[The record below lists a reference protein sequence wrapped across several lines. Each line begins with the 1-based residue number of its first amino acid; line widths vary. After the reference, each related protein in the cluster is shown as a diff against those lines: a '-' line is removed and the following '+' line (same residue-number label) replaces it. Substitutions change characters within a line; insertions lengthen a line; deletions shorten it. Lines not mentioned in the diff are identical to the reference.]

1 MRSQRHSPWRPR
13 REPTGQKRSVS
24 VSERSQIQTLLR
36 PSRAGG
42 ASTSAG
48 GRGRRASESRQWAG
62 APRQAGGSVGQ
73 LRARTRPRSGSC
85 RSSPQSRHRTPRN
98 RPPRTGR
105 RALPARDRRESRL
118 RRGPREPRRR
128 ASGIGAN
135 RGGRRELPAR
145 PRDQACSSVCAWH
158 NLANALAGLGRIDDA
173 LVAYRRALALAPN
186 SAELHNN
193 LGSLLRGCGH
203 LEEAVACFSRSID
216 LAPDFAEAHA
226 NMGLAQRLQS
236 RPHEARASCLRALE
250 LKPDFAPALTTLAE
264 SHADTG
270 DFAGAERLFR
280 RAVAV
285 DRDSPEAWAGMSR
298 LRRMTLSD
306 SHWLAEAQRIAA
318 LPLPARKESHLRYAM
333 GKYFDDVG
341 QFELAFAEFEQAN
354 ELTKRTRP
362 AHDPQ
367 PMTRAVNRIID
378 FEDREGLARVRRV
391 PKGSERAVF
400 IVGMLRSGTT
410 LAEQILASHPQI
422 VGAGELPFW
431 NAAADAVRSAPD
443 EPTRKLR
450 LEKPCRGVLGDAGI
464 AGLPA
469 LVESWTKCR
478 PISYRLDS
486 FTRRCRTPASFICGD
501 ILSIPASRSIS
512 STSRP
517 HCRIR
522 TTSGIWRATSATT
535 SDHGTLAFGTSAGGR
550 SGGALRSA
558 RGRSGRWSRRMIEHV
573 GSAVGSSLSR
583 ASPDPA
589 HRDHREQVAGATAD
603 HHGRRRALAKLPS
616 ARGAAA
622 RFAAARFSLGPRAKV
637 QGLRSGRYLLRNPPR
652 GHRLLDRQ
660 IHRRRREREHDVG
673 IPHPLIGTEL
683 RHRHAAQPRAEK
695 PADLMG

>member
-1 MRSQRHSPWRPR
+1 MSPPGRNDPCPCLSGAKYKHCCGRLGPAGPR
-13 REPTGQKRSVS
+13 RAP
-24 VSERSQIQTLLR
+24 
-36 PSRAGG
+36 AGEAAAQVNLG
-42 ASTSAG
+42 NGLAR
-48 GRGRRASESRQWAG
+48 RGRLEEASASFERALALDPDLAEAHHNLGTVLLETGHRELAVERYRRATAANPGYAEAHESL
-62 APRQAGGSVGQ
+62 GGVLLELGRIEEAVASY
-73 LRARTRPRSGSC
+73 
-85 RSSPQSRHRTPRN
+85 
-98 RPPRTGR
+98 R
-105 RALPARDRRESRL
+105 RALEIRPA
-118 RRGPREPRRR
+118 
-128 ASGIGAN
+128 
-135 RGGRRELPAR
+135 
-145 PRDQACSSVCAWH
+145 SVCAWH

-173 LVAYRRALALAPN
+173 LVAYRRALALEPN

-333 GKYFDDVG
+333 GKYFDNVG

-450 LEKPCRGVLGDAGI
+450 LEKRAVDYLGTLESLASGARRVVDKMPANFLSLGLIHAALPNARIIHLRRHPLDTCLSIYFQHFETALSYTNDLGDLARYFGDYLRI
-464 AGLPA
+464 MEHWRSVLPPEVVLEVPYEA
-469 LVESWTKCR
+469 LAE
-478 PISYRLDS
+478 D
-486 FTRRCRTPASFICGD
+486 PA
-501 ILSIPASRSIS
+501 
-512 STSRP
+512 
-517 HCRIR
+517 
-522 TTSGIWRATSATT
+522 
-535 SDHGTLAFGTSAGGR
+535 
-550 SGGALRSA
+550 
-558 RGRSGRWSRRMIEHV
+558 RWSRRMIEHV
-573 GSAVGSSLSR
+573 GLPWDPRCLESHLTPRTVITASKWQVRQPITTAAVGRWRNYR
-583 ASPDPA
+583 A
-589 HRDHREQVAGATAD
+589 HVAPLLG
-603 HHGRRRALAKLPS
+603 LLPPGS
-616 ARGAAA
+616 
-622 RFAAARFSLGPRAKV
+622 V
-637 QGLRSGRYLLRNPPR
+637 
-652 GHRLLDRQ
+652 
-660 IHRRRREREHDVG
+660 
-673 IPHPLIGTEL
+673 
-683 RHRHAAQPRAEK
+683 
-695 PADLMG
+695 